1 MAYRRGGRARGGAV
15 PVTAPTARAAL
26 SADGAWWRELDD
38 EDPITLEPLRELPYP
53 PFQLDSEGVTHFFDG
68 AVLAQYMMSQGRFE
82 NPYTREALSL
92 PECERLDAHLR
103 QHDLPAAR
111 YSVAEARALQLSV
124 KVEGG
129 ADVSRRQ
136 REAAVALQGLFTF
149 RRQGAGRSAAPRR
162 VEAP

>member
-103 QHDLPAAR
+103 QHDLPASMAP
-111 YSVAEARALQLSV
+111 LL
-124 KVEGG
+124 
-129 ADVSRRQ
+129 RR
-136 REAAVALQGLFTF
+136 F
-149 RRQGAGRSAAPRR
+149 RTIVGRCCIESSHTLGIQSP
-162 VEAP
+162 P